1 MWLGRWLQ
9 IGPRDA
15 ESPLIEELLHLHDF
29 VNLILLFVIS
39 AVGIIMIFIG
49 SNKYINKNFIE
60 AQVIEGVWTGFP
72 VVFLTHIAL
81 PSLFLLYLLDERASS
96 FASLKAI
103 GHQWFWSY
111 EITDYW
117 NRGVSPEEWESYI
130 LRSDALIGGE
140 ARLLE
145 ADQRVVV
152 PYGVRVRALVSSVDV
167 LHSWTVPSLGVKR
180 DAVPGHLNQAQFLAQ
195 RPGVFYGQCSEICG
209 SQHRFM
215 PIVVEVINLK
225 DYLLILCE

>member
-1 MWLGRWLQ
+1 M
-9 IGPRDA
+9 
-15 ESPLIEELLHLHDF
+15 
-29 VNLILLFVIS
+29 
-39 AVGIIMIFIG
+39 G

-60 AQVIEGVWTGFP
+60 AQVIEGVWTVLP
-72 VVFLTHIAL
+72 VVFLAHIAL

-117 NRGVSPEEWESYI
+117 NRSSPEEWESYI
-130 LRSDALIGGE
+130 LGSDALMSE
-140 ARLLE
+140 EMRLLE

-180 DAVPGHLNQAQFLAQ
+180 DAVPGRLNQAQFLAQ
-195 RPGVFYGQCSEICG
+195 RPGLFYGQCSEICG
-209 SQHRFM
+209 SQHSFI
-215 PIVVEVINLK
+215 PIVIEVINLK
-225 DYLLILCE
+225 DYLLLLCE